1 MKKLI
6 TASFI
11 LSAMAMSSANAAP
24 NNVGCGL
31 GSMAF
36 EGKSGIPEQVLAAT
50 TNGTFGNQTFGISSG
65 TLGCAQDGVVQKYAA
80 AEAFTGANMEKL
92 ARDMSVGE
100 GEALETMAELMGI
113 SNEHKASFF
122 QASKDN
128 FSTIFS
134 SENVTSEE
142 VLTSLND
149 VMASD
154 QVLSQY
160 AV

>member
-6 TASFI
+6 TASF
-11 LSAMAMSSANAAP
+11 LSLVAVTGANAAP

-31 GSMAF
+31 GSMVF

-65 TLGCAQDGVVQKYAA
+65 TLGCAKDGVVQKYAA

-92 ARDMSVGE
+92 ARDMSVGQ

-113 SNEHKASFF
+113 ADEHKASFF

-128 FSTIFS
+128 FSKIFS

-142 VLTSLND
+142 VLTSLNN